1 MKKTMI
7 LAALLVSLVG
17 FTGCQKNEPATSQET
32 SVSQKTEQKATVKL
46 QEDGKELSKKTINF
60 EKGATLY
67 DVMAKNFTIEDQ
79 DGFITKIE
87 GHAQDENAK
96 KYWTFKINDKEIM
109 KGAKEVKVKGN
120 DKIVFDLAKMN

>member
-17 FTGCQKNEPATSQET
+17 FTGCQKKEPATSQET

-87 GHAQDENAK
+87 GHAQDENDK

-109 KGAKEVKVKGN
+109 KGAKEVKVKEN